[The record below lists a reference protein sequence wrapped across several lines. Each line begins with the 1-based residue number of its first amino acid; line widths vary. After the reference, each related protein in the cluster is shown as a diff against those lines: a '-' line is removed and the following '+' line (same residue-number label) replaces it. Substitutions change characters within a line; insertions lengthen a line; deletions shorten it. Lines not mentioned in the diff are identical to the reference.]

1 MHIAGECATNVFAVW
16 EIRFET
22 KNIFTFLYECSHLVL
37 ALFVVQYH
45 FLFLLQY
52 TVVCLCS
59 FFVQP
64 ISLKA
69 FRKCLI
75 SYCHIVIIFTVFIQR
90 DTSTTM
96 VYCLAEVNTEALLQL
111 LAKDKHKF
119 CQTVIHISSN
129 ETLLHEPEVTKIN
142 IESTLPKFCSLL
154 WFSR

>member
-1 MHIAGECATNVFAVW
+1 MSYFI
-16 EIRFET
+16 
-22 KNIFTFLYECSHLVL
+22 L
-37 ALFVVQYH
+37 
-45 FLFLLQY
+45 
-52 TVVCLCS
+52 
-59 FFVQP
+59 
-64 ISLKA
+64 
-69 FRKCLI
+69 
-75 SYCHIVIIFTVFIQR
+75 SYCNYIYSIHSARKR

-129 ETLLHEPEVTKIN
+129 ETRLHEPEVTKIN

>member
-1 MHIAGECATNVFAVW
+1 MSYFI
-16 EIRFET
+16 
-22 KNIFTFLYECSHLVL
+22 L
-37 ALFVVQYH
+37 
-45 FLFLLQY
+45 
-52 TVVCLCS
+52 
-59 FFVQP
+59 
-64 ISLKA
+64 
-69 FRKCLI
+69 
-75 SYCHIVIIFTVFIQR
+75 SYCNYIYSIHSARKR

-142 IESTLPKFCSLL
+142 IELTLPKFCSLL